1 MELVR
6 RRKRVLKL
14 RDEARNPQK
23 ANAGVHLLFRPR
35 VLQSFSGALSRELEF
50 TVLPLP
56 SAATSGRWP
65 FIGPVRRSKLPEMQ
79 SGVVQVRT
87 DVRSSQLAGDKSGQG

>member
-14 RDEARNPQK
+14 RDEARKPQK
-23 ANAGVHLLFRPR
+23 ANAGVHLLLFSPW
-35 VLQSFSGALSRELEF
+35 VLQSFSGVLFPELEF

-56 SAATSGRWP
+56 RFPFLIVIARRRGTHRTAPCSFSRRAGQPEEVERSG
-65 FIGPVRRSKLPEMQ
+65 
-79 SGVVQVRT
+79 
-87 DVRSSQLAGDKSGQG
+87 A